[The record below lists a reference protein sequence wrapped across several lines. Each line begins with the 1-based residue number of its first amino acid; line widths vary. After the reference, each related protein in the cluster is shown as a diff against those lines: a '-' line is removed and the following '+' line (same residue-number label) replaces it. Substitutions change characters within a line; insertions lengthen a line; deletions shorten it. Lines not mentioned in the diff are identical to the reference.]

1 MGAQAPLLSNPYQQ
15 QEDDSTIPIEE
26 ASVDILDLSV
36 RLYKCLRRA
45 NINTVGQ
52 LLDLSKE
59 SLLRIRNIGWH
70 SLQELEMKMEKYNL
84 VLREE

>member
-1 MGAQAPLLSNPYQQ
+1 M
-15 QEDDSTIPIEE
+15 
-26 ASVDILDLSV
+26 DILDLSV

-45 NINTVGQ
+45 NISTVGQ

-59 SLLRIRNIGWH
+59 SLLRIRNLGQH